1 MKNIIVII
9 LSLMLVI
16 CLCSC
21 GEGPEDTTTETEA
34 ETEEDT
40 RTYQEMP
47 YDDLDYEKLE
57 EYVQKIYDHPD
68 TTKTPLALTQ
78 SVDTESLNEWGTV
91 KKFGGVVQYYDSA
104 YELKPVEYNNK
115 TVMYKPPYVRYDL
128 NGYPAYA
135 TPGDYVIHI
144 DICEVPDVYIC
155 GINVRSSFEDFEKAF
170 TGLGFTVAESTE
182 HTSYGERRCIKAEI
196 DGLWIILEQESE
208 LKLQKGIYDYKK
220 VIEYENNTVP
230 AILRMGVA
238 VNHYSRV
245 EQFILP

>member
-21 GEGPEDTTTETEA
+21 SEGPEDTTTETEA

-57 EYVQKIYDHPD
+57 KYIQKIYDHPK

-78 SVDTESLNEWGTV
+78 SVDTESLNGWGTV

-155 GINVRSSFEDFEKAF
+155 GINVESSFEDFEKAF
-170 TGLGFTVAESTE
+170 TGLGFTVTESME